1 MHESEG
7 PSTRAKSFE
16 EEKAAASASFA
27 GWCGANEM
35 QESQILQAFSPWH
48 GAC

>member
-7 PSTRAKSFE
+7 TMHESEVPE
-16 EEKAAASASFA
+16 QEKAAASASFA

-35 QESQILQAFSPWH
+35 QESPILQAFSPWH